1 MRLAD
6 YENAQVLDKKMWLDS
21 IKMRVGL
28 PYFGGKSRIG
38 KYIFNN
44 IFNMAVIMKQA
55 NKKADI
61 FIDAFTGGGKIG
73 LSIPKGWFDTIVIND
88 LDYGVYSY
96 YKCCKDRHIE
106 LIMMID
112 KIAEF
117 FDKDVFH
124 TFAWIRTFGKNC
136 TKYESYKDGIK
147 KEKVRDDE
155 VLDELS
161 AAAMTYW
168 VTNSAFNNTTDPNK
182 TNYKLLKRKD
192 DKEETSSNKSKGKEA
207 KEYDSQLEQELIE
220 KIRLKA
226 HKNIQKLHYV
236 LNSQNY
242 IIENLDYKELIKKYN
257 GLEYSKITG
266 EKEVSDLGFNKN
278 EEKTKKNILW
288 YFDPPYHPYAL
299 NAGKEATYACT
310 FTVEASEKMVQI
322 LDGTLESTYG
332 KLDYFIK
339 SDYDTKDAYKKAEEY
354 LKKGG
359 SYLSKNLE
367 DWYKEMIE
375 LEKDNHKVTKVFDS
389 LEVYPYMKICVGT
402 FDKGAMINTDED
414 GKQEKSVG
422 TEYIWTKGFP
432 ENYNAFEMYD
442 AK

>member
-21 IKMRVGL
+21 IKMKVGL
-28 PYFGGKSRIG
+28 PYFGGKSIIG

-44 IFNMAVIMKQA
+44 IFNMAVMMKQA
-55 NKKADI
+55 DKKADI

-96 YKCCKDRHIE
+96 YKCCKDRHVE

-117 FDKDVFH
+117 IDRDMFH
-124 TFAWIRTFGKNC
+124 TFAWLRTFGKNC
-136 TKYESYKDGIK
+136 DKFEEDNN
-147 KEKVRDDE
+147 KVTDDE
-155 VLDELS
+155 ILDELS

-168 VTNSAFNNTTDPNK
+168 VTSSAFNSITAPQHTSYNLTRVT
-182 TNYKLLKRKD
+182 
-192 DKEETSSNKSKGKEA
+192 KESNEDGE
-207 KEYDSQLEQELIE
+207 KEYDKKLEMDNIE

-226 HKNIQKLHYV
+226 HKNIQKLHYI

-242 IIENLDYKELIKKYN
+242 IIENLDYRELIKKYN
-257 GLEYSKITG
+257 GLEYEKVTG
-266 EKEVSDLGFNKN
+266 EKVVHTNIESTKEQVYIQDNSNKVYAD
-278 EEKTKKNILW
+278 KNILW

-299 NAGKEATYACT
+299 HAGKDAPYAYT
-310 FTVEASEKMVQI
+310 FTVKLANEMVQI

-339 SDYDTKDAYKKAEEY
+339 SDYDPKDAYAKAEEY
-354 LKKGG
+354 LKKGN
-359 SYLSKNLE
+359 SYLSAGLE
-367 DWYKEMIE
+367 DWYKEIIE
-375 LEKDNHKVTKVFDS
+375 LEKDNHKITRAFDS
-389 LEVYPYMKICVGT
+389 LEKYPFMKVCVGS
-402 FDKGAMINTDED
+402 FDKGTMVNTDEE

>member
-1 MRLAD
+1 MRISD

-44 IFNMAVIMKQA
+44 IFNMAVMMKQA
-55 NKKADI
+55 DKKADI

-96 YKCCKDRHIE
+96 YKCCKERHIE

-117 FDKDVFH
+117 FDKDMFH

-136 TKYESYKDGIK
+136 DKFEEDNN
-147 KEKVRDDE
+147 KVADDE

-168 VTNSAFNNTTDPNK
+168 VTSSAFNCMTAPQHTSYNLQRVAKEN
-182 TNYKLLKRKD
+182 D
-192 DKEETSSNKSKGKEA
+192 DGE
-207 KEYDSQLEQELIE
+207 KEYDTKYEQDKIE
-220 KIRLKA
+220 KIRIKA
-226 HKNIQKLHYV
+226 HKNIQKLHYI

-242 IIENLDYKELIKKYN
+242 IIENLDYRELIKKYN
-257 GLEYSKITG
+257 GLEYKIVTG
-266 EKEVSDLGFNKN
+266 EKEVSNLGFNN
-278 EEKTKKNILW
+278 DEEKSKKNILW

-299 NAGKEATYACT
+299 HAGKDAPYAYT
-310 FTVEASEKMVQI
+310 FTVKLADEMVQI

-339 SDYDTKDAYKKAEEY
+339 SDYDPKDAYKRAEEY
-354 LKKGG
+354 IKSGG
-359 SYLSKNLE
+359 KYLSADLTKWFNE
-367 DWYKEMIE
+367 IIE
-375 LEKDNHKVTKVFDS
+375 LEKDNHKITRAFDS
-389 LEVYPYMKICVGT
+389 LEKYPFMKVCVGS
-402 FDKGAMINTDED
+402 FDKGTMVNTDED

-432 ENYNAFEMYD
+432 EDYNAFEMYD